1 MERIKDL
8 IKEYLVNTIQTKK
21 NMRKR
26 IYQLDEE
33 NKELKLS
40 IKDTINQKENYKN
53 CNKKLRKQISDL
65 KEQLKRKE
73 K

>member
-8 IKEYLVNTIQTKK
+8 IKEYLIETIQTKR

-33 NKELKLS
+33 NRELKLS
-40 IKDTINQKENYKN
+40 IKDTINQKEIYKQK
-53 CNKKLRKQISDL
+53 CKKQNKTIIELRKKI
-65 KEQLKRKE
+65 KEMK
-73 K
+73 